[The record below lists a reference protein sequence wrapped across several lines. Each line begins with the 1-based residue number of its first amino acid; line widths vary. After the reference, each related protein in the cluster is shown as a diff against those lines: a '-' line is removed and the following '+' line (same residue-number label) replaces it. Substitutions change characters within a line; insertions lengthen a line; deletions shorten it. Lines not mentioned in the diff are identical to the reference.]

1 LHFTALEIIRV
12 SFKPVNVIVIKG
24 CKDFVYI
31 NNNVKQ
37 YILLS
42 FIVKIKEFFFFENQP
57 TKMSLVNYV
66 KTYGTQSGSQ
76 T

>member
-1 LHFTALEIIRV
+1 MHFTALEIIRV

-37 YILLS
+37 YILPS
-42 FIVKIKEFFFFENQP
+42 FIVKIKAFFFLNQP
-57 TKMSLVNYV
+57 MKMSLVNYV